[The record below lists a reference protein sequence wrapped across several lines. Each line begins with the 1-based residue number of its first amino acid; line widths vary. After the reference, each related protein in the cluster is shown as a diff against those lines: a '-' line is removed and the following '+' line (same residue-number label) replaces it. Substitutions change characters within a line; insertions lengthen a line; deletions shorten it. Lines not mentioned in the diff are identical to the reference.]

1 MMETLVENLE
11 TTIAELLEE
20 QEIVRLP
27 ATLEEYF
34 DLIQDNEYYDI
45 EFYNHEITVKMS
57 TTTDSHELLV
67 MTIGALL
74 FNEFRKNPDYRVYG
88 SNRPVY
94 VPECETAYNADVLV
108 VKGPTEL
115 FPRKRKIAATLNPRI
130 VVEVLS
136 DSNKGQG
143 FNEKLAYYKK
153 IPTLY
158 QIIQVNQCKPEI
170 SVYTRTD
177 DPHLWLNHD
186 YDSLEMNVKVED
198 FELSMKEIYRNLF
211 SF

>member
-1 MMETLVENLE
+1 METLVENLE

-20 QEIVRLP
+20 QELIRLP

-45 EFYNHEITVKMS
+45 EFHNHEITVKMS
-57 TTTDSHELLV
+57 TATDSHELLV
-67 MTIGALL
+67 ANIIRLL
-74 FNEFRKNPDYRVYG
+74 GNNLLDTDCRVYG

-94 VPECETAYNADVLV
+94 SSECEAAYNADVLV

-115 FPRKRKIAATLNPRI
+115 FPRKRKIAATMNPRI

-136 DSNKGQG
+136 DSNKGQA
-143 FNEKLAYYKK
+143 FNEKLACYKK
-153 IPTLY
+153 IPTLH
-158 QIIQVNQCKPEI
+158 QIIQVNQYKPEI

-177 DPHLWLNHD
+177 DPHLWFNHD
-186 YDSLEMNVKVED
+186 YDTLEMKVKVEN

-211 SF
+211 

>member
-1 MMETLVENLE
+1 METLVENLE

-34 DLIQDNEYYDI
+34 DLIQDNEFYDI

-57 TTTDSHELLV
+57 TATDSHGLLV
-67 MTIGALL
+67 ATIIRLL
-74 FNEFRKNPDYRVYG
+74 GNNFLDTDCRVYG

-94 VPECETAYNADVLV
+94 VLECDTAYNADVLV

-136 DSNKGQG
+136 DSNKGQA
-143 FNEKLAYYKK
+143 FNEKLACYKK
-153 IPTLY
+153 IPTLQ
-158 QIIQVNQCKPEI
+158 QIIQVSQYKSEV

-186 YDSLEMNVKVED
+186 YDTLEMNVKIEN

-211 SF
+211 

>member
-1 MMETLVENLE
+1 METLVENLE

-34 DLIQDNEYYDI
+34 DLIQDNELYDI
-45 EFYNHEITVKMS
+45 EFYNHEIIVKMS
-57 TTTDSHELLV
+57 TATDAHELLV
-67 MTIGALL
+67 ATVIRLL
-74 FNEFRKNPDYRVYG
+74 GNNFLESDCRVYG

-94 VPECETAYNADVLV
+94 VPECDIAFNADVLV

-115 FPRKRKIAATLNPRI
+115 FKRERKIAATLNPRI

-136 DSNKGQG
+136 DSNKGQV
-143 FNEKLAYYKK
+143 FNEKLACYKK
-153 IPTLY
+153 IPTLH
-158 QIIQVNQCKPEI
+158 QIIQVNQYKPEI

-186 YDSLEMNVKVED
+186 YDSLEMSVQVET

-211 SF
+211 WF